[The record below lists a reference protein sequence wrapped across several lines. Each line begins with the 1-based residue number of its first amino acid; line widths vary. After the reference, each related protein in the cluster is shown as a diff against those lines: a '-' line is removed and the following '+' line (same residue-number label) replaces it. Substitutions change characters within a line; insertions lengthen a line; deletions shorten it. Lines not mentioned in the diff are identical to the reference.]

1 MYLSA
6 MKIALL
12 GHGKMGR
19 YIESLAQAAGDEIVL
34 IVDENNRANIR
45 AKDLAVA
52 DVAIEFTRPESAIS
66 NIELALEAGVP
77 VVVGTTGWLSRLPEV
92 TGKVKLADGA
102 LFWASNFSIG
112 VNIFFAV
119 AEKAAALANQYG
131 GYGAAIE
138 EIHHLQKLDA
148 PSGTGITLAE
158 RVGGQLDAYD
168 SWALAEVR
176 STAPQTHIAPAAAPE
191 KGRIPVPITSV
202 REAGVPGTHTL
213 ELSSSVDTLTLKHA
227 AHSREGFAKGAL
239 TAARWLVGKRGV
251 FTMKDL
257 LKTDN

>member
-1 MYLSA
+1 MR
-6 MKIALL
+6 IALL
-12 GHGKMGR
+12 GYGKMGR
-19 YIESLAQAAGDEIVL
+19 YIEGLALAAGDEIVL
-34 IVDENNRANIR
+34 IVDENNRADIR

-52 DVAIEFTRPESAIS
+52 DVAIEFTRPESAIL

-77 VVVGTTGWLSRLPEV
+77 IVVGTTGWLSRLPEV
-92 TGKVKLADGA
+92 TAKVRLADGA

-131 GYGAAIE
+131 GYAVGIE

-168 SWALAEVR
+168 SWTLAEVQ
-176 STAPQTHIAPAAAPE
+176 SVVPQTHIAPAVAPK
-191 KGRIPVPITSV
+191 KGTSPVPITSI

-213 ELSSSVDTLTLKHA
+213 ELLGSVDTLTLKHA
-227 AHSREGFAKGAL
+227 AHSREGFAQGAL
-239 TAARWLVGKRGV
+239 TAARWLISKQGV

-257 LKTDN
+257 LGTRTE

>member
-1 MYLSA
+1 

-19 YIESLAQAAGDEIVL
+19 YIEGLARAAGNEIVL
-34 IVDENNRANIR
+34 IVDENNR
-45 AKDLAVA
+45 KDITAADIAVA
-52 DVAIEFTRPESAIS
+52 DIAIEFTRPESAIS

-77 VVVGTTGWLSRLPEV
+77 IVVGTTGWLARLPEV
-92 TGKVKLADGA
+92 TEKVKLAQGA

-119 AEKAAALANQYG
+119 AEKAAELANQYG
-131 GYGAAIE
+131 GYGASID

-158 RVGGQLDAYD
+158 RVGGQLDAYN
-168 SWALAEVR
+168 SWALADVR
-176 STAPQTHIAPAAAPE
+176 SAVPQTHIAPASAPQ
-191 KGRIPVPITSV
+191 KGKIPVPINSI

-213 ELSSSVDTLTLKHA
+213 ELTSNVDTLTLKHA

-239 TAARWLVGKRGV
+239 TAARWLVGKQGV

-257 LKTDN
+257 LNTDD

>member
-1 MYLSA
+1 

-19 YIESLAQAAGDEIVL
+19 YIEGLALAAGDEIVL
-34 IVDENNRANIR
+34 IVDENNRAKITVE
-45 AKDLAVA
+45 DLAIA

-66 NIELALEAGVP
+66 NVGLALEAGVP
-77 VVVGTTGWLSRLPEV
+77 IVVGTTGWLARLPEV
-92 TGKVKLADGA
+92 TKEVELAKGA

-119 AEKAAALANQYG
+119 AEKAAELANQYG
-131 GYGAAIE
+131 GYNAAVE
-138 EIHHLQKLDA
+138 EIHHEQKLDA

-158 RVGGQLDAYD
+158 RVGGQLGAYD
-168 SWALAEVR
+168 SWKLAEVQ
-176 STAPQTHIAPAAAPE
+176 SAVPQTHIAPAFAPE
-191 KGRIPVPITSV
+191 NEKMPIPITSI

-213 ELSSSVDTLTLKHA
+213 ELASNVDTISLKHV

-239 TAARWLVGKRGV
+239 TAARWLVGKEGV

-257 LKTDN
+257 LNTND